1 MAIQLGGCATGL
13 GCLAGAGA
21 GAGLGAISA
30 AANSDQPG
38 VNGAQLAAQGMV
50 IGLICGCVAAE
61 VARVRENALER
72 QKRLEAE
79 VEALRA
85 AEAVRANAKTQPLPS
100 APPPP

>member
-1 MAIQLGGCATGL
+1 
-13 GCLAGAGA
+13 
-21 GAGLGAISA
+21 
-30 AANSDQPG
+30 
-38 VNGAQLAAQGMV
+38 MV